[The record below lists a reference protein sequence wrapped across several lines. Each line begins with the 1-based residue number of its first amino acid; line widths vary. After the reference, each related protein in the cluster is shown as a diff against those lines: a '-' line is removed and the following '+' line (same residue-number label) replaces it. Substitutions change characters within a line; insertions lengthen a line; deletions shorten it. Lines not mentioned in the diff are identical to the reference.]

1 MGNTILITPMV
12 TDTATTARRKDT
24 EKDILAL
31 LVVLEKAIIMA
42 KREDMDMV
50 ATMVRRA
57 DMEKDGAIP
66 DFPAARVL
74 LALPVVLVLLGP
86 KEMEEIGRPMYAQ
99 QVGSIY

>member
-1 MGNTILITPMV
+1 MGTWPKMKDRNTSEALRRSVGHNTILTTPMV
-12 TDTATTARRKDT
+12 TDTATTARREDMEKDT

-57 DMEKDGAIP
+57 DTEKDILA
-66 DFPAARVL
+66 L
-74 LALPVVLVLLGP
+74 LAAPVLLGP
-86 KEMEEIGRPMYAQ
+86 R
-99 QVGSIY
+99 V